1 VRLPRL
7 FLFCALAAV
16 VLSCG
21 SRDGDPPVSLG
32 VPPAAGKELRIRDI
46 TDPAS
51 AQKAAHLDFVSVS
64 GVTVIAV
71 DTHDETA
78 NGRSRGTVYVQDL
91 GSTEPYSGISL
102 FAPEFVPG
110 NLKVGPGDVLD
121 LRGTFQE
128 NQNIGAASFA
138 PGAPLPQL
146 ARPIATFRFEDKQP
160 EPIDIDVND
169 LADYEKGRRW
179 LNMLVRV
186 KDVTVLRDVEQT
198 AERARVS
205 APLLPGEVGSCED
218 PFPKPPT
225 LTNELANLN
234 ELAIKEN
241 TQLKSVVGIVT
252 YFCNLHLSP
261 RSVADVQIN

>member
-1 VRLPRL
+1 MPRL

-16 VLSCG
+16 LISCG
-21 SRDGDPPVSLG
+21 SRDGDPPANLG
-32 VPPAAGKELRIRDI
+32 VPEPAGKDLRIRQI
-46 TDPAS
+46 ADPAS
-51 AQKAAHLDFVSVS
+51 EQKAEHLDFVSVS
-64 GVTVIAV
+64 GVTVVAV

-91 GSTEPYSGISL
+91 GSTAPYSGISL

-110 NLKVGPGDVLD
+110 NLRVGPGDVLD
-121 LRGTFQE
+121 LRGTYQE
-128 NQNIGAASFA
+128 NQNIGSAVFA

-146 ARPIATFRFEDKQP
+146 ARPIATFRFEGRQP
-160 EPIDIDVND
+160 EPVDIDVND
-169 LADYEKGRRW
+169 LADYDKGRKW

-186 KDVTVLRDVEQT
+186 QNVTVLRDVEQSGQFP
-198 AERARVS
+198 RVS
-205 APLLPGEVGSCED
+205 APMLAGEVGGCED

-234 ELAIKEN
+234 ELAIKAN
-241 TQLKSVVGIVT
+241 TTLKSVVGVVT

-261 RSVADVQIN
+261 RSVADVQID